1 MINCKNL
8 INRFEPW
15 TEVWKRLK
23 SLKRVWVH
31 GVDAGDRQLDEEE
44 EKLQRKK
51 DFFDQKMTQTS

>member
-23 SLKRVWVH
+23 RLKRVWVH